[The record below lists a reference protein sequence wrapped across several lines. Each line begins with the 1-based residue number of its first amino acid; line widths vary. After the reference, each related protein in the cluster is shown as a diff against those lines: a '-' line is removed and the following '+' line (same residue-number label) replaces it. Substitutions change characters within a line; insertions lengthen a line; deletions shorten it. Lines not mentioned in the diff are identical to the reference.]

1 LSGILRS
8 EWTKIKS
15 VRSTAWSL
23 LALFVA
29 TVGIGALTSAANAS
43 SAHQG
48 GFRGGNGI
56 FDPVA
61 ISLAGLLFGQLA
73 IGVLGILVV
82 TAEYSTGTI
91 RATFAA
97 VPNRVLVLV
106 SKILV
111 FGVLALLTSEIS
123 SFVAFFVGQAIL
135 ARSGVSA
142 TLSTPGA
149 LRAVIGGGLYMTV
162 LALLALGLAA
172 MLRHSAAAITT
183 FVAILLVLPL
193 IVTALPASYVNSI
206 SRYLPANIG
215 VTMISIF
222 PQPHEFSPWAGFA
235 LLCGYAVVAL
245 AVGGWLMAT
254 RDA

>member
-1 LSGILRS
+1 M
-8 EWTKIKS
+8 
-15 VRSTAWSL
+15 
-23 LALFVA
+23 FVA

-43 SAHQG
+43 STHSG
-48 GFRGGNGI
+48 GFRGGHAI

-82 TAEYSTGTI
+82 SAEYSTGTI

-97 VPNRVLVLV
+97 VPNRVLVLIA
-106 SKILV
+106 KILV
-111 FGVLALLTSEIS
+111 FGAIAFVTSEIS
-123 SFVAFFVGQAIL
+123 SFVAFFVGQGIL
-135 ARSGVSA
+135 AGSGVSA

-149 LRAVIGGGLYMTV
+149 LRAVVGGGLYMTV

-172 MLRHSAAAITT
+172 ILRHSAAAITT

-193 IVTALPASYVNSI
+193 IVTALPTSYVNAI

-235 LLCGYAVVAL
+235 LLCGYALVAL
-245 AVGGWLMAT
+245 VAGAWFMAT